1 MSSARCLTFVST
13 FHSQRIACAGGLPS
27 MWRRCSWTLDA
38 KYGVDMLEHHRLMP
52 RWARLIY
59 IANDPGR
66 PSSGG
71 VSLLV
76 RTRFGHP
83 WRSSVDS
90 TGGATVKPG
99 GAEACST
106 SRSRRPRSSSRPV
119 PMRVLGPVMLT
130 ATGRPV
136 DRRSATPTQQMDTG
150 TVAVG
155 DSAIEH
161 PGRVAPTP
169 AGSG

>member
-1 MSSARCLTFVST
+1 
-13 FHSQRIACAGGLPS
+13 
-27 MWRRCSWTLDA
+27 
-38 KYGVDMLEHHRLMP
+38 MLEHHRLMP

-59 IANDPGR
+59 IANDPGSTFMR
-66 PSSGG
+66 RRITSSTDS
-71 VSLLV
+71 V
-76 RTRFGHP
+76 
-83 WRSSVDS
+83 RSSVEIIS
-90 TGGATVKPG
+90 RLNGRRYRETWRRRGLQQFAQPTTQFVESAGAHASAWSG
-99 GAEACST
+99 
-106 SRSRRPRSSSRPV
+106 
-119 PMRVLGPVMLT
+119 MLT